1 MNIYN
6 KILKLF
12 GVLLLSILIFTSCND
27 EAVNMDESSL
37 SSNGLKVITYNNGG
51 NGKAILPTS
60 IATFDSQLTYDN
72 YIDDLDAQVEA
83 WDDAFV
89 AQWAHLDEES
99 LNLKEEELN
108 FDSEKPMT
116 DFENSIGLQSL
127 RQKYLAEEEVW
138 LNNEILDEA
147 TDPDIKPEYDFD
159 NKEMVLLNKYAEV
172 QIGSTII
179 KQLSSKEIELINDM
193 KRFGGQKNVQLIE
206 EGASLVIADADY
218 NALVDFN
225 NGDTSVINEDN
236 VSVSTSTSI
245 VSCKYGKSKRA
256 TLYTTSDKRVKA
268 LIKVPQPRWG
278 ANGKVKSKIKS
289 YKKRGRRWKKWRT
302 NIAAGARGNIYNTGC
317 DRDFFYIN
325 NQMTS
330 TKKRKKRVYKWKNPY
345 YGSHI
350 VENGG
355 MTGLYKQNGVLKELT
370 LTW

>member
-218 NALVDFN
+218 NTLIDFN
-225 NGDTSVINEDN
+225 NGDSSVVEQDN
-236 VSVSTSTSI
+236 VTVQQS
-245 VSCKYGKSKRA
+245 
-256 TLYTTSDKRVKA
+256 TTSDCKYFRTNNKTIYYDNGGRKVKLRVKFGNVTNFYFEA
-268 LIKVPQPRWG
+268 KARIK
-278 ANGKVKSKIKS
+278 A
-289 YKKRGRRWKKWRT
+289 YKKKRSRWKKRRT
-302 NIAAGARGNIYNTGC
+302 NLGVKVATGTFC
-317 DRDFFYIN
+317 EDDYRYDK
-325 NQMTS
+325 S
-330 TKKRKKRVYKWKNPY
+330 WKRKRRKRLARRIIRFGAGNKHAKSTGESVA
-345 YGSHI
+345 
-350 VENGG
+350 GG
-355 MTGLYKQNGVLKELT
+355 FEYAGNSTT
-370 LTW
+370 LRLEW